1 VWRAKNIKKSEEDIS
16 DKGSKFKAQI
26 IRTAHLRAKAA
37 KNKEIKL
44 RVPLRCAPLISNTLE
59 FDFSASPFQTDPTKW
74 SVNFALPRQV
84 GSLTTNN
91 LKLLNFFLVRLKIV
105 VNALD

>member
-1 VWRAKNIKKSEEDIS
+1 MSG
-16 DKGSKFKAQI
+16 KGSKFKAQI

-37 KNKEIKL
+37 KNKEMKL

-74 SVNFALPRQV
+74 SVNFALPRQA
-84 GSLTTNN
+84 GSLIDTANN
-91 LKLLNFFLVRLKIV
+91 FKLLNFFLVRKSW
-105 VNALD
+105 